1 MSSTLTWYN
10 SGLGTKTGTTNAA
23 LFTNLGTLITSKSAD
38 DNFSWQVAS
47 QVTTGNVYHMVLK
60 RKDGSAGRILLLLY
74 TTAPANAPSTLFEL
88 TATSINPNCL
98 YGAFFPAGN
107 SDTPQGLTAA
117 TGTILGDDT
126 GAVKVWA
133 SMDVSVI
140 YTTNTR
146 VFYFESAEAVVFGF
160 HNQDSGQT
168 FMAGA
173 GWLLVDSVDNAYA
186 ATFGISNNPTYI
198 FGGVGSSAFPWQP
211 GRAEA
216 GGSYSVV
223 RTNLGSPAKQY
234 FSGWLPGNWAAQSVV
249 SDLLTD
255 DANSK
260 AYFVPV
266 QLIGHTK
273 GEGFVFKL
281 RQIAMGPTSSAAAS
295 IYSTTGPVVAARQF
309 SYQVAGAAGVPWMV
323 NFKL

>member
-10 SGLGTKTGTTNAA
+10 SGLGTKTGTTSAA
-23 LFTNLGTLITSKSAD
+23 LITNLVTLINSKLANAD
-38 DNFSWQVAS
+38 FSWQVAS
-47 QVTTGNVYHMVLK
+47 SVATGSTYHIVLK
-60 RKDGSAGRILLLLY
+60 RKDGSAGRILLVIF
-74 TTAPANAPSTLFEL
+74 TSAPANIHSTLFDGI
-88 TATSINPNCL
+88 TPSINQL

-107 SDTPQGLTAA
+107 TDTPVGLTAA
-117 TGTILGDDT
+117 SGTILGDDT
-126 GAVKVWA
+126 GAVKVWGA
-133 SMDVSVI
+133 MDAGTI
-140 YTTNTR
+140 YAVNCKS
-146 VFYFESAEAVVFGF
+146 FYFDSYDAVVFGF
-160 HNQDSGQT
+160 DHSGANQTYMS
-168 FMAGA
+168 GA
-173 GWLLVDSVDNAYA
+173 GYLIVDSVDTAYPATIGLANNA
-186 ATFGISNNPTYI
+186 TYT
-198 FGGVGSSAFPWQP
+198 FGGVGTSAFPWQP
-211 GRAEA
+211 GRTEA
-216 GGSYSVV
+216 GDVYPVV

-234 FSGWLPGNWAAQSVV
+234 FSGWLPGNWAAQTVT

-255 DANSK
+255 GANSK

-309 SYQVAGAAGVPWMV
+309 SHQVGGAAGVPWMV